1 MVSARARNP
10 GLTVDEGMRI
20 SESVY
25 TGGFDSTALTATTGM
40 WLLLNHPNELK
51 RARQDPDALEKLP
64 DEVLRLAG
72 AIPMTLRVATED
84 ITLGDHVVARGD
96 LIGIGLLAANRD
108 PAVSPDR
115 IGRASGRERG
125 FQ

>member
-1 MVSARARNP
+1 
-10 GLTVDEGMRI
+10 
-20 SESVY
+20 
-25 TGGFDSTALTATTGM
+25 M
-40 WLLLNHPNELK
+40 WLRLNHPNELK
-51 RARQDPDALEKLP
+51 RAPQDPDPLEKLP

-108 PAVSPDR
+108 PAVFPDPDR
-115 IGRASGRERG
+115 LDLSRPDRTSTRLTPVTNAHLVCRLLLEKKKTMTSINDEQGVVING
-125 FQ
+125 Q

>member
-1 MVSARARNP
+1 
-10 GLTVDEGMRI
+10 MRI
-20 SESVY
+20 SDWSSDVCSS
-25 TGGFDSTALTATTGM
+25 DL
-40 WLLLNHPNELK
+40 ELK

-108 PAVSPDR
+108 PAVFPDPDR
-115 IGRASGRERG
+115 LDLSRPRPRLMSLDRKSTRLNSSH
-125 FQ
+125 

>member
-1 MVSARARNP
+1 
-10 GLTVDEGMRI
+10 
-20 SESVY
+20 
-25 TGGFDSTALTATTGM
+25 M

-108 PAVSPDR
+108 PAVFPDPDR
-115 IGRASGRERG
+115 LDLSRPRPRLMSFSRSEEHTSELQSLMRISYSV
-125 FQ
+125 FCLQK